1 MFETRFSVFET
12 DKLDRFHDTEIVA
25 MVTIVSIVVTKDAP
39 IVAWMDIVID
49 VGQVVASDL
58 LGDLIS

>member
-12 DKLDRFHDTEIVA
+12 DKLDRFNDTEIVA
-25 MVTIVSIVVTKDAP
+25 MVTIVSIIVTKHAS
-39 IVAWMDIVID
+39 IVAWMDGVID

>member
-25 MVTIVSIVVTKDAP
+25 MVTIVSIIVTKHAS